1 MLHPIIIHNKCTT
14 SSNDFQN
21 RDTLFM
27 LLADLFISFDFDSTP
42 MLQPQILTLIH
53 CLDIAASVAS
63 PDFQFSQRGSSPT
76 CLGAPLEIQ
85 SKEGISCN
93 RPYPRLWNIKA
104 ITLGLRSLTK
114 TTCVQCFFPQFPVCI
129 WLLGLN
135 NWREAGWRW

>member
-1 MLHPIIIHNKCTT
+1 MHNKCTT

-27 LLADLFISFDFDSTP
+27 LLADLFIISFDFDSTP
-42 MLQPQILTLIH
+42 MLRPQILTLIH

-93 RPYPRLWNIKA
+93 RPYPRL
-104 ITLGLRSLTK
+104 
-114 TTCVQCFFPQFPVCI
+114 
-129 WLLGLN
+129 
-135 NWREAGWRW
+135 